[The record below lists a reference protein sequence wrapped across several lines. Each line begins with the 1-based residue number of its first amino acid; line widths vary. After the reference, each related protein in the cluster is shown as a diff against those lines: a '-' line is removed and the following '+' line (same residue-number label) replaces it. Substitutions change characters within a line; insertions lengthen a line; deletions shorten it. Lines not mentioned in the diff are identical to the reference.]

1 MIYRPANDI
10 RGTGRKKKKRG
21 KKKRKKKERG
31 EKKGRRNWMIN
42 LPNSTPRS
50 NKLHSSLYRVIFS
63 RYALSAHSLHAWIGQ
78 FALLCVTFMR
88 YLDASSFHF
97 FFFYFFLVFFETTI
111 KIGDRRVSFP
121 LFGSIRSKM
130 KLRGRELCNG
140 RKYIL
145 LEWSVSRSNFYIE
158 PFSLSKE
165 KWCWKYK
172 LYRYKLHVTSKLLYH
187 IDTEWHK
194 IYL

>member
-1 MIYRPANDI
+1 MNRA
-10 RGTGRKKKKRG
+10 RGFISPHDDGVRVEMEGISLPTVWSIGRLMTYEGRGERRKRG
-21 KKKRKKKERG
+21 EKKKRKKKERG

-97 FFFYFFLVFFETTI
+97 FFFLLFSRLFRDDDKNWGSSSFLSTVW
-111 KIGDRRVSFP
+111 KH
-121 LFGSIRSKM
+121 SIENEITWTRIM
-130 KLRGRELCNG
+130 
-140 RKYIL
+140 
-145 LEWSVSRSNFYIE
+145 
-158 PFSLSKE
+158 
-165 KWCWKYK
+165 
-172 LYRYKLHVTSKLLYH
+172 
-187 IDTEWHK
+187 
-194 IYL
+194 

>member
-1 MIYRPANDI
+1 
-10 RGTGRKKKKRG
+10 
-21 KKKRKKKERG
+21 
-31 EKKGRRNWMIN
+31 MIN

-88 YLDASSFHF
+88 YLDASSFLF

-111 KIGDRRVSFP
+111 KIGDRRATFP

-130 KLRGRELCNG
+130 KLRMDENYVMVESIYFLNEVFLEFL
-140 RKYIL
+140 YWIL
-145 LEWSVSRSNFYIE
+145 FFVQGKMVL
-158 PFSLSKE
+158 
-165 KWCWKYK
+165 
-172 LYRYKLHVTSKLLYH
+172 
-187 IDTEWHK
+187 K
-194 IYL
+194 I